1 MLTYREFGAECLAE
15 VREIYAA
22 CGWTNYLEDEETL
35 RRALEQSLFLL
46 GAFEDCALV
55 GFVRCVGDGAY
66 ILYVQDLIVTPALQ
80 RKGIGRELM
89 RQVSERF
96 AGVRQFLLITDAEDA
111 VSNAFYR
118 AIGLKTTLGGYP
130 CIAYFRDL
138 PEA

>member
-15 VREIYAA
+15 VQEIYAA
-22 CGWTNYLEDEETL
+22 CGWTSYLGDEDKL
-35 RRALEQSLFLL
+35 RRALERSLFLL
-46 GAFEDCALV
+46 GGV
-55 GFVRCVGDGAY
+55 VRCVGDGEH
-66 ILYVQDLIVTPALQ
+66 ILYVQDLIVRPALQ
-80 RKGIGRELM
+80 RKGIGWALM

-130 CIAYFRDL
+130 CTAYFRDL

>member
-15 VREIYAA
+15 VQEIYAA
-22 CGWTNYLEDEETL
+22 CGWTSYLDDEDKL
-35 RRALEQSLFLL
+35 RRALGHSLFLL
-46 GAFEDCALV
+46 GAFEGDTLV
-55 GFVRCVGDGAY
+55 AFVRCVGDGEH
-66 ILYVQDLIVTPALQ
+66 ILYVQDLIVTPAMQ

-130 CIAYFRDL
+130 CTAYYRDL

>member
-15 VREIYAA
+15 VQEIYAA
-22 CGWTNYLEDEETL
+22 CGWTSYLGDEDKL
-35 RRALEQSLFLL
+35 RRALGRSLFLL
-46 GAFEDCALV
+46 GAFEDGALV
-55 GFVRCVGDGAY
+55 GFVRCVGDGEH
-66 ILYVQDLIVTPALQ
+66 IVYVQDLIVRPALQ
-80 RKGIGRELM
+80 RRGIGRELM
-89 RQVSERF
+89 RQVSEHF

-130 CIAYFRDL
+130 CTAYFRDL

>member
-1 MLTYREFGAECLAE
+1 MRTYREFGAECLAE

-46 GAFEDCALV
+46 GAFEDGALV

-96 AGVRQFLLITDAEDA
+96 AGLRQFLLITDAEDA

>member
-96 AGVRQFLLITDAEDA
+96 AGLRQFLLITDAEDA

-130 CIAYFRDL
+130 CTAYYRDL